1 MTVVELD
8 LNGQIG
14 CFFIGII
21 LSVVLYGCT
30 FSQVIYYFYHYTQDR
45 KQLKFV
51 VGMTIATAVAI
62 TNLMCLAVYSHGPM
76 CKNNNSWHTDLGYSL
91 TILHTFPVCFHI
103 KNIGY
108 HLVLPWYY

>member
-51 VGMTIATAVAI
+51 
-62 TNLMCLAVYSHGPM
+62 GPM

-91 TILHTFPVCFHI
+91 TILHTFPGSCFHI